1 TSILEWAVDKNGRP
15 RIKGTSSSS
24 AKVLQSSWE
33 RHCFRQNAPV
43 LHVRYC
49 VLTTSNTAAGQA
61 SKPSFLQDLTHLS
74 DLYFQVILPC
84 LVFDQDTKSF
94 HCFVGRILALL
105 LYIFLQV
112 DRVHR
117 TMYSKLPLKF
127 FLLPFMGNLLYSEI
141 AAIPLEVSVLLV
153 LEDVPLCHFWE
164 YSTIFWMSILASV
177 AVLEVSAAGIKKRS
191 KTYQRKD
198 KDCLCDNYE
207 IFLEDEEEFEA
218 EFSVAST
225 REIDVD
231 PLVTSGTSEP
241 TREDYPDMEILIGRI
256 LGIETAQRWLE
267 AGHLI
272 AGGERAG
279 LTDREE
285 FRQVHRD
292 RDDTRRR
299 LRRLESFV
307 ERRLGFRP

>member
-1 TSILEWAVDKNGRP
+1 MVVRGLKGHRHP
-15 RIKGTSSSS
+15 RLVRWSTKCGIKFLDQVWCRCDHKHPESSHLVPLSNHHSQSS
-24 AKVLQSSWE
+24 AVILGKGPFQTKCS
-33 RHCFRQNAPV
+33 C
-43 LHVRYC
+43 
-49 VLTTSNTAAGQA
+49 AACPILRIDHIQYGA

-177 AVLEVSAAGIKKRS
+177 AVLEVRRIEFTEYAVLF
-191 KTYQRKD
+191 RKQ
-198 KDCLCDNYE
+198 
-207 IFLEDEEEFEA
+207 I
-218 EFSVAST
+218 
-225 REIDVD
+225 
-231 PLVTSGTSEP
+231 
-241 TREDYPDMEILIGRI
+241 
-256 LGIETAQRWLE
+256 
-267 AGHLI
+267 
-272 AGGERAG
+272 
-279 LTDREE
+279 
-285 FRQVHRD
+285 
-292 RDDTRRR
+292 RR
-299 LRRLESFV
+299 LDCETQYDVLIRRFDTLYPTNGYGVSGDQSE
-307 ERRLGFRP
+307 